1 MPVTRKLSVVNES
14 FKKLG
19 EVIKESNSENN
30 EEIVSFEIT
39 NIQTDV
45 RSLPNSI
52 KVSNNMMETSG
63 SLRNSKYNLKLIK
76 DDSGRASILE
86 TAL

>member
-19 EVIKESNSENN
+19 DVIKESNSENN